1 MTSGRSPKNVI
12 VVNRATERF
21 AAHYESLPI
30 GPGYR
35 SVVTT
40 QLRSGVTLRD
50 LIERE
55 REGS

>member
-1 MTSGRSPKNVI
+1 MMSWRSPKNVI
-12 VVNRATERF
+12 VANRATERF
-21 AAHYESLPI
+21 AQHCESLPI
-30 GPGYR
+30 GREYR